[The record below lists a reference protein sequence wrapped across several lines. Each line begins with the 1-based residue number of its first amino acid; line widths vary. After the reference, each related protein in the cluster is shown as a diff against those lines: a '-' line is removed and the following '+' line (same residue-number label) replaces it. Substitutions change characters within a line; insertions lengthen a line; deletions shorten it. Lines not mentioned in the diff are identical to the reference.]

1 MSRLDPGHPRLAVNT
16 PNPERVSVPWAS
28 LSPIALVHL
37 LMAPPLLL
45 PYTAWHMM
53 RTKAD
58 AMGITQWV
66 TPLMEW
72 LRAASVDPQQG
83 ISVVEAGDK
92 KIHVLPPPPPLH
104 GHQARVCPSSNRS
117 RCRQPHPYCLHQL
130 SKQCRSYRGGE
141 RTYGASSG
149 FETSAGRNSCR
160 TS

>member
-92 KIHVLPPPPPLH
+92 KNPCPPTPPPPPRTPSQGLPFQQPFQMPATPSLLLAPAK
-104 GHQARVCPSSNRS
+104 QAMPFV
-117 RCRQPHPYCLHQL
+117 
-130 SKQCRSYRGGE
+130 
-141 RTYGASSG
+141 
-149 FETSAGRNSCR
+149 
-160 TS
+160 